1 MEKNYFIQLTL
12 LLYQTTE
19 SFSQEEL
26 LKLKI
31 RNLADNVLADLI
43 LINPGEAHKDV
54 LREKDSVFCQTFL
67 DIDDLN
73 EYLTMART
81 KNLLERDN
89 FLFIR
94 QEYSKIKEEIKK
106 SSKDEAGKIK
116 EEAKSEERKKAFPPL
131 AQAKLQQQPRPRPK
145 PEKEQK
151 VLKER
156 QKKILKILEKE
167 KSAQVCDF
175 QKFLP
180 EVSKRTLRRDLD
192 GLLKHGLVVRVGQ
205 WNEVFYKLSN

>member
-19 SFSQEEL
+19 NFSQEEL

-31 RNLADNVLADLI
+31 RNLADDVLSDLI
-43 LINPGEAHKDV
+43 LINSGEDHRIT
-54 LREKDSVFCQTFL
+54 LPERESVFSQAFI
-67 DIDDLN
+67 DIDDLG
-73 EYLTMART
+73 EYLTLARS

-94 QEYSKIKEEIKK
+94 QEYNKIKKEIEGFSKRGAVKEGKK
-106 SSKDEAGKIK
+106 ESLSPVQKTPAVLSKPKTEKK
-116 EEAKSEERKKAFPPL
+116 EG
-131 AQAKLQQQPRPRPK
+131 
-145 PEKEQK
+145 

-156 QKKILKILEKE
+156 QKKIVKILEKE
-167 KSAQVCDF
+167 GSAQVNDF

-180 EVSKRTLRRDLD
+180 EVTKRTLRRDLD
-192 GLLKHGLVVRVGQ
+192 GLLKQGLVIRIGQ